1 MAAYKKV
8 LVFKI
13 GTEEF
18 AADIMQ
24 VERILGFSE
33 PTRIP
38 EAPQFVKGVI
48 KYQEGIIP
56 VIDLTKRLNMEVT
69 SFNQDAKII
78 VVKHNETSIGLI
90 VDMVSEVVDVA
101 DSDIEGAPDIV
112 KGISN
117 KYIMGIIKL
126 NKRIIVL
133 LDTEKIL
140 TIEQINEL
148 NLLTQ

>member
-1 MAAYKKV
+1 MAANKKV

-38 EAPQFVKGVI
+38 EAPQFVRGVI

-69 SFNQDAKII
+69 DLNQDSKII
-78 VVKHNETSIGLI
+78 VVKHNDMSIGLI
-90 VDMVSEVVDVA
+90 VDMVSEVVDIA

-117 KYIMGIIKL
+117 KYIMGIIKF

-140 TIEQINEL
+140 TIEQMNEL